1 MSNWDRPYNFNNWT
15 EVVLCKV
22 KGNKFHFQGLCEG
35 KRKVNNSF
43 NKIADDTMID
53 EEYDMYGGHL
63 ATVYNFVHKS
73 QVGNCSSFYKGL
85 PSSGTDHVCYPWL
98 PIVVTWNKVCCLLL
112 Q

>member
-1 MSNWDRPYNFNNWT
+1 M
-15 EVVLCKV
+15 

-85 PSSGTDHVCYPWL
+85 PSSGTDHVCYP
-98 PIVVTWNKVCCLLL
+98 
-112 Q
+112 